1 MDNMIEQVC
10 VALAGA
16 VDVVAALPG
25 PIGPLLTVAAIG
37 GGLLMFL
44 ALPWQTLEQP
54 LPSRN
59 YNYAEPRQPDL
70 QSASHPTDWLSQYG
84 MRT

>member
-1 MDNMIEQVC
+1 MESTIEQVC
-10 VALAGA
+10 VALAAA
-16 VDVVAALPG
+16 VDMVAALPG

-37 GGLLMFL
+37 GGLVMFL

-54 LPSRN
+54 LPSREHG
-59 YNYAEPRQPDL
+59 YEEPRRPNVQA
-70 QSASHPTDWLSQYG
+70 ASHPTDWLSQYG